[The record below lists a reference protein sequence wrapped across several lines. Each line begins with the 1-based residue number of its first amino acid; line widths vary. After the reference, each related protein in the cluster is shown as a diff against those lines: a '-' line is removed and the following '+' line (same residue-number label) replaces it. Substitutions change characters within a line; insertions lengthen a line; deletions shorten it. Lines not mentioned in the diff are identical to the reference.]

1 MRLLQVM
8 PLHRQQSWS
17 SCLHEVRSPKWSLV
31 MPRLKARRASR
42 SRGTQATAVA
52 PEPSF
57 GTGTVWIA
65 RDKVVVAS
73 RRRPRRRRRSNGLP
87 VGFMISWGAQA
98 YYVCLSD
105 WRRAVSTYGLCVCAR
120 TANRP

>member
-8 PLHRQQSWS
+8 PLHRQQPWS

-31 MPRLKARRASR
+31 MPHLKARRASR
-42 SRGTQATAVA
+42 SRGTHATAVA
-52 PEPSF
+52 AKPSF
-57 GTGTVWIA
+57 GIGVVWIA
-65 RDKVVVAS
+65 WDKVVIAS
-73 RRRPRRRRRSNGLP
+73 RRRPRRRSNGLP

-98 YYVCLSD
+98 YSLSD